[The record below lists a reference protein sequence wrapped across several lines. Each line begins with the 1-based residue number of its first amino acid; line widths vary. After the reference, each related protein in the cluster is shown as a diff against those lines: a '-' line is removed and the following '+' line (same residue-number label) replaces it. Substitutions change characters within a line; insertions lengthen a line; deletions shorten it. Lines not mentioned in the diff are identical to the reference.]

1 MGGGGHGDAR
11 HGNREPPGQTGTLSH
26 RTLGGNEVGA
36 KQQRSGTSRF
46 RLVLSL
52 SQHYLLRVACVT
64 TPDAEWILQ
73 RGTDTRK
80 CCRSAKFRSTRA
92 ARAVQP
98 TARGTLVI
106 PACYATR

>member
-1 MGGGGHGDAR
+1 MGA
-11 HGNREPPGQTGTLSH
+11 Q
-26 RTLGGNEVGA
+26 
-36 KQQRSGTSRF
+36 QQRSGTSRF

-64 TPDAEWILQ
+64 TPDAGWILQ

-80 CCRSAKFRSTRA
+80 CCRSAKFHSTRA

-106 PACYATR
+106 TPQAVHIIYSRIGGWFPASYATR